1 MKFVLRA
8 AALCAAMS
16 SCGIVASAAPTASAT
31 ATPSPFDEKLY
42 PPWSHGRNDPA
53 TVRGLEFTVPD
64 VDDMADFHGNIDD
77 PKLVMFIGGNYFFV
91 LGPLAEAFQKEY
103 PEYRG
108 HIFFITIPPGLLE
121 RAMKLGDTFTS
132 GNMTFTIHP
141 DIYAA
146 GRKKID
152 SLVTDGTLEAPA
164 ISYVK
169 NDLTIMVPKG
179 NPGHIASLS
188 DLGKSGVRLVMP
200 NPQYEGVVRQID
212 ASLRKAGGERLVTSV
227 YGTKVKNGET
237 ILTHIHHRQTPLF
250 LMQGRGVAGVTWRSE
265 AIFQEQQGHP
275 ISHVD
280 IPAGLNSTAVYGA
293 AVVRH
298 APHPQAGRR
307 WLAFLQTK
315 TAFDIFKRYGFQHV

>member
-1 MKFVLRA
+1 MSGAALRA
-8 AALCAAMS
+8 IACCAAVLW
-16 SCGIVASAAPTASAT
+16 CGSFARAAPTSNAA
-31 ATPSPFDEKLY
+31 PPPFDEKLY
-42 PPWSHGRNDPA
+42 PPWSHGGNDPA
-53 TVRGLEFTVPD
+53 TDRGLEFTVPD
-64 VDDMADFHGNIDD
+64 VDDMADFHGSIDN

-121 RAMKLGDTFTS
+121 KAMKMGDTFTS

-152 SLVTDGTLEAPA
+152 SLVTDGTLDGPA

-179 NPGHIASLS
+179 NPGHIKTLR

-200 NPQYEGVVRQID
+200 NPAYEGVTKQID
-212 ASLRKAGGERLVTSV
+212 SSLQRAGGERLVANV
-227 YGTKVKNGET
+227 YGTKVRNGET

-265 AIFQEQQGHP
+265 ATFQEQQGHP

-280 IPAGLNSTAVYGA
+280 IPAAFNSTAVYGA
-293 AVVRH
+293 ALVRN
-298 APHPQAGRR
+298 APHALAGRR
-307 WLAFLQTK
+307 WLAFLQTDA
-315 TAFDIFKRYGFQHV
+315 AFDIFKRYGFKHV